1 MSESLVTLDLNN
13 NYIEDLSFKKILKN
27 EELMK
32 RLKIIRLSNLYIN
45 IRK

>member
-13 NYIEDLSFKKILKN
+13 NYIEDVSFKKILKN
-27 EELMK
+27 KELMK
-32 RLKIIRLSNLYIN
+32 RLKIIRLSNLNIN